1 VNGCLLEFEGVDPA
15 PHDAMNARVGCGADY
30 DWAAGLRLGAGP
42 PAPPA
47 LVFELGKAT
56 RA

>member
-1 VNGCLLEFEGVDPA
+1 MNGCLLEFEGVDPA